1 MTFNPLYSNIPPLS
15 YQYPFLSGSFYNSEP
30 FLRLQRKSPKPFV
43 NVLQNIHIS
52 SPYLMNYNYY
62 MCNCNINTNK
72 YMQPLYSVSDEFN
85 CETQETTKDR
95 NAFIAYKPE
104 SNEHREHKPIQVK
117 PNEENENASQSTC
130 SASCSV
136 FLGKKRR
143 IRKNKSQINQLN
155 MFYKENKIWTKGAI
169 QKISEETGLK
179 ENKVYKWLWD
189 QKNKD
194 LKNAKFYV
202 NK

>member
-1 MTFNPLYSNIPPLS
+1 MMYNPLYQNLAPFS
-15 YQYPFLSGSFYNSEP
+15 YQYNTLNNPFDNKTEP
-30 FLRLQRKSPKPFV
+30 YFLCQRKINKPFV

-62 MCNCNINTNK
+62 MCNHTDTNN
-72 YMQPLYSVSDEFN
+72 YFQPLYSSFDDFKQQ
-85 CETQETTKDR
+85 TQEMNSEL
-95 NAFIAYKPE
+95 NASIPVTEDKNE
-104 SNEHREHKPIQVK
+104 SK
-117 PNEENENASQSTC
+117 ENENASQST
-130 SASCSV
+130 SSISCSV

-143 IRKNKSQINQLN
+143 LRKNKSQLHQLST
-155 MFYKENKIWTKGAI
+155 FYKENKIWSKLAI
-169 QKISEETGLK
+169 KKISEETGLK

-194 LKNAKFYV
+194 LKRAKFFV